1 MRILT
6 TWLRDLL
13 PGLAA
18 IDDARLADDL
28 TLRGIA
34 VEAIE
39 TLPDGSLFE
48 MDITTNRVDAMNH
61 YGVAREA
68 ATIYGLTLP
77 PLQFPLPSPLPSPLP
92 GSPIPVAIQA
102 PDACGRFTAQVVR
115 SATATGSGPLTAAM
129 QRYFQLLGQKSIA
142 HAVDATNLAWLMMG
156 HPTHAFD
163 LDAIEGGIVVRR
175 ARAGEQLRTLDG
187 IDRTLDPDDL
197 IVADHVKPLAL
208 AGVMGGWQTMIRPET
223 RNILVEAAWFDPVAV
238 RRTARR
244 HGLHTDASHRF
255 ERGAD
260 FAAAPT
266 ASALVTALLVEAG
279 GQPEG
284 ERVDLCI
291 DTVRA
296 RTGQRT
302 PIRLALGEV
311 HRILG
316 STLDGTSLDGST
328 LDASPSKDTSSAAAG
343 RQPCGIGSAQVEAT
357 LRGLGCDLQPDAAL
371 QPESAHPESAQPEA
385 SWSVT
390 LPSWRLDLEREIDLI
405 EEIARVHGYNRF
417 ANTLPPFTG
426 SVQPLPHAAAESLLR
441 FHLRAAGL
449 HEAIGST
456 FCSAAEA
463 ALTEPQPGTS
473 VPLGNPL
480 SAEAGLLRPSLI
492 PSMLTML
499 GGNLHRDLADVRL
512 FEIGTVFSGSTERVT
527 ERPALAIGLAG
538 SVPDDGL
545 AQPRPLD
552 FFHLKGIL
560 EQIAACFATQSVV
573 FDAFPPEAALT
584 PAWLHPWRA
593 ARLSLNGMT
602 IGWFG
607 ELHPREAA
615 QRKLRTRVLLA
626 ELALDRLLSL
636 PLRRPALR
644 ELSPFQPVR
653 RDFSLLPPASVSWAR
668 LADSLA
674 TLAIPEILDWRLRE
688 LLPSGPGIPA
698 DHQAMLVG
706 VTFQA
711 ADRTLRDD
719 ELQTY
724 TAAILQAAATLG
736 GRLRS

>member
-39 TLPDGSLFE
+39 TLPHGSLFE

-77 PLQFPLPSPLPSPLP
+77 SLQFPLPSPLP
-92 GSPIPVAIQA
+92 GAPIPVAIEA

-115 SATATGSGPLTAAM
+115 NVTATGSGPLTAAM

-163 LDAIEGGIVVRR
+163 LDSIEGGIVVRR
-175 ARAGEQLRTLDG
+175 ARPGEQLRTLDG
-187 IDRTLDPDDL
+187 IDRTLDPEDL

-260 FAAAPT
+260 FAAAPI

-296 RTGQRT
+296 RTGQRA
-302 PIRLALGEV
+302 PIRLALAEV

-316 STLDGTSLDGST
+316 STLPDSPVDTGTPEQSST
-328 LDASPSKDTSSAAAG
+328 AAPG
-343 RQPCGIGSAQVEAT
+343 PLPCGIGSAQVEAT
-357 LRGLGCDLQPDAAL
+357 LRGLGCDLQPDVV
-371 QPESAHPESAQPEA
+371 ESAQPHA
-385 SWSVT
+385 AACWSVT

-463 ALTEPQPGTS
+463 ALTEPQPATA

-492 PSMLTML
+492 PSMLAML

-527 ERPALAIGLAG
+527 ERPSLAIGLAG
-538 SVPDDGL
+538 SVPDEGL
-545 AQPRPLD
+545 AQPRPYD

-573 FDAFPPEAALT
+573 FDAFPPETALT

-636 PLRRPALR
+636 ALRRPALR

-653 RDFSLLPPASVSWAR
+653 RDFSLLLPASVSWAR

-698 DHQAMLVG
+698 NHQAMLVG

-719 ELQTY
+719 ELQSY